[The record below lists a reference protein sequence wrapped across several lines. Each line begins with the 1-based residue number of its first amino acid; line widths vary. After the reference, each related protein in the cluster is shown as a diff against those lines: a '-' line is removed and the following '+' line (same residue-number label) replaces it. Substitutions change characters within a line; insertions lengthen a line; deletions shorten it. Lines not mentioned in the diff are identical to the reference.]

1 MHLKW
6 SLSSIGMNLK
16 VVSVRSPNQRA
27 WLRSLDMFLSR
38 IGSFTEMPSGRER
51 RDDDAEDTPNMGKE
65 EKRKRGG
72 ETKRMKKRF
81 WFHRGRRHHHPL
93 RRPRMRERER
103 GNDRG
108 SPVHAR
114 RVREMGPRTLLQIFE
129 SDGTICRRNLLHF
142 VLLPKAFL
150 L

>member
-16 VVSVRSPNQRA
+16 VVSVRSQNQRA

-65 EKRKRGG
+65 EKRKREGK
-72 ETKRMKKRF
+72 E
-81 WFHRGRRHHHPL
+81 
-93 RRPRMRERER
+93 EDE
-103 GNDRG
+103 
-108 SPVHAR
+108 
-114 RVREMGPRTLLQIFE
+114 E
-129 SDGTICRRNLLHF
+129 
-142 VLLPKAFL
+142 AFL
-150 L
+150 VSSRSPPPPSITATENE